1 MYITLPNSEKEGKVY
16 DLATYMQIRMKDTK
30 EHEIWALKFFICEC
44 LNFINVICQ
53 IFITDA
59 FLGGEFSTYGTE
71 VRILD
76 LYFFVK
82 RKMFLISLFPNWK
95 KMRRSFPLMRR
106 WLSIFTYIA
115 AGQPG

>member
-1 MYITLPNSEKEGKVY
+1 MYMTLPNSEKEGKVY

-71 VRILD
+71 VRKLD
-76 LYFFVK
+76 FYFFVK
-82 RKMFLISLFPNWK
+82 STESRTEHCDLTRKNLARASLFK
-95 KMRRSFPLMRR
+95 V
-106 WLSIFTYIA
+106 
-115 AGQPG
+115 G

>member
-1 MYITLPNSEKEGKVY
+1 MYMTLPNSEKEGKVY

-71 VRILD
+71 VRNGILLPK
-76 LYFFVK
+76 LY
-82 RKMFLISLFPNWK
+82 
-95 KMRRSFPLMRR
+95 
-106 WLSIFTYIA
+106 
-115 AGQPG
+115 